1 MKRLQWA
8 AYVILLSVVTLG
20 LACSDD
26 SPVSPDLPRGP
37 AAGIGGGIG
46 ADSALPSEVAA
57 ALERGI
63 LDEYHAEQIY
73 LRVIEDFGEV
83 LPFTNVVYAE
93 VRHSD
98 SISRLYVNRGLPV
111 PGNPWNRDNVPR
123 FRSIPEACRAG
134 ADAEE
139 QNVEMYEQL
148 LRLGLPFDVR
158 TVFTNN
164 RRASLENHLP
174 AFRFCS

>member
-1 MKRLQWA
+1 MTR
-8 AYVILLSVVTLG
+8 LLSHLFLLFLVTLG
-20 LACSDD
+20 FACSDD
-26 SPVSPDLPRGP
+26 SPVSPDPGP
-37 AAGIGGGIG
+37 GPVAGIAG
-46 ADSALPSEVAA
+46 SALTPDAAA

-83 LPFTNVVYAE
+83 FPFTNVVYAE

-139 QNVEMYEQL
+139 QNVEMYEEL

-174 AFRFCS
+174 AFRSCS